1 VVSSELSKGDEWAA
15 IKAAVL
21 KANRKDAT
29 KADLAELRK
38 ALDAHPDAWRILGD
52 LAQLAMDSVVD
63 YFYKPMG
70 EDAEA
75 HRESARRA
83 TGAIKRDLGYKTA
96 SPLEKLLIEQVA
108 VCWLRAYIAEIYV
121 TIARAGDSL
130 EYWNRQLSAAQR
142 RYLRAIETLA
152 RVRRLGV
159 PAVQVNIGAQQVNQV
174 NLPGAAE

>member
-1 VVSSELSKGDEWAA
+1 VASSELSESDEWAA
-15 IKAAVL
+15 IKAAVR
-21 KANRKDAT
+21 KAGRTSAT
-29 KADLAELRK
+29 EQDLAALRK

-70 EDAEA
+70 EDAEGY
-75 HRESARRA
+75 RQSARRA
-83 TGAIKRDLGYKTA
+83 AGAIKRDLGYRTA
-96 SPLEKLLIEQVA
+96 SPLEDLLIEQVA
-108 VCWLRAYIAEIYV
+108 ICWLRVYVAEIYV
-121 TIARAGDSL
+121 TLAKEGESL
-130 EYWNRQLSAAQR
+130 DYWNRQIAAAQG

-174 NLPGAAE
+174 GLSS